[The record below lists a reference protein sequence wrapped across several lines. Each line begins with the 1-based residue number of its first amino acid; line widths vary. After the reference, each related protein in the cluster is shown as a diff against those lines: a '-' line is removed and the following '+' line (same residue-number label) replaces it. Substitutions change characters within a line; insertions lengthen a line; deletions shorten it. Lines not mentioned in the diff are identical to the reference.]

1 MLQKEISVPFE
12 ELIDFHLPLTQT
24 RPSVRGQRGY
34 IFILFFLGPNG
45 AEFLAT
51 EMIFSALILPL
62 WHMFFVNQLL
72 FKKAQVERAKS
83 VVCPFL
89 PLCHQDTLYTLF
101 VLSPFYSS
109 TVAGEQVLFLL
120 IFIDPC

>member
-51 EMIFSALILPL
+51 EMIFFCSYSTPLAYVFRESAS
-62 WHMFFVNQLL
+62 F
-72 FKKAQVERAKS
+72 
-83 VVCPFL
+83 
-89 PLCHQDTLYTLF
+89 
-101 VLSPFYSS
+101 
-109 TVAGEQVLFLL
+109 
-120 IFIDPC
+120 

>member
-1 MLQKEISVPFE
+1 
-12 ELIDFHLPLTQT
+12 
-24 RPSVRGQRGY
+24 
-34 IFILFFLGPNG
+34 
-45 AEFLAT
+45 
-51 EMIFSALILPL
+51 
-62 WHMFFVNQLL
+62 MFFVNQLL